1 MCGDRIQLQ
10 TSQIAR
16 ELLEFKV
23 GNPLIPLI
31 LRISNDNRVIEFMD
45 LLVISVYA

>member
-10 TSQIAR
+10 TSQSAR
-16 ELLEFKV
+16 KLLEFEV

-31 LRISNDNRVIEFMD
+31 LRISNDNLMNKFMD
-45 LLVISVYA
+45 LLVISIYA